1 MKTVKPMLLLTAM
14 TSLFF
19 SCKKDSNTPSNDL
32 TKSIQGSYDFLSLKS
47 NTLATNVTISNGTID
62 STINS
67 IDAQSSAT
75 SGTVTIAATL
85 LHVSK
90 FTSVITSIIYDAN
103 YLNGILKQEN
113 EKSSQQ
119 TIPSVSNAT
128 TYKLIGN
135 DSIYFEEGLISS
147 PIIGIEGI
155 SGANISW
162 AGDTLVINSVSTKTD
177 TTVIATGIIKYSNRQ
192 ASQVIKLKK
201 K

>member
-1 MKTVKPMLLLTAM
+1 MLLLTAM